1 METNGLN
8 MLVTEAIW
16 RAEELEALGIQSELA
31 WKEVSSLEEKL
42 AKLHPASEPEGQI
55 ARRGGVSAALEAS
68 DYARAQALADGYL
81 AEENAPES
89 LKAALREILEEEAQA
104 MAGRFQHASK
114 QHGLREAQGL
124 ADRLRAAGAF
134 SLAA

>member
-55 ARRGGVSAALEAS
+55 ARRGAVSGALEAS

-89 LKAALREILEEEAQA
+89 LKTALREILEEDAQA

>member
-1 METNGLN
+1 METNSLN

-16 RAEELEALGIQSELA
+16 RAQELEARGIRSELA
-31 WKEVSSLEEKL
+31 WMEVSSLEEKL

-55 ARRGGVSAALEAS
+55 ARRGAVSAALEAS
-68 DYARAQALADGYL
+68 DYLRAYALADGYV

-89 LKAALREILEEEAQA
+89 LKTALQEILEDNAQA
-104 MAGRFQHASK
+104 MANRFQYASK
-114 QHGLREAQGL
+114 HHSLREAQGL

-134 SLAA
+134 GLAA

>member
-16 RAEELEALGIQSELA
+16 RAEELEALGIRSELA
-31 WKEVSSLEEKL
+31 WKEVSSLEERL
-42 AKLHPASEPEGQI
+42 AKLHASSEPEVQI
-55 ARRGGVSAALEAS
+55 ARRGAVSAALEAS

-89 LKAALREILEEEAQA
+89 LKAALREILEEDAQA
-104 MAGRFQHASK
+104 MAGRFQNASK

>member
-16 RAEELEALGIQSELA
+16 RAEELEALGIRSELA

-55 ARRGGVSAALEAS
+55 ARRGAVSAALEAS

-81 AEENAPES
+81 AEDGAPES
-89 LKAALREILEEEAQA
+89 LKAALREILEEDAQA

>member
-16 RAEELEALGIQSELA
+16 RAEELEALGIGSELA

-55 ARRGGVSAALEAS
+55 ARRGAVSAALEAS

-81 AEENAPES
+81 AEDAAPES
-89 LKAALREILEEEAQA
+89 LKAALREILGEDAEA
-104 MAGRFQHASK
+104 MESRFPYASR
-114 QHGLREAQGL
+114 HHSLREAQGL
-124 ADRLRAAGAF
+124 AGRLRASGAF
-134 SLAA
+134 GLAA